1 VYFKVKDVMAELKRF
16 TDFDSLKMDAK
27 AIQKAAFA
35 KTKKLKEQNE
45 FFELLRANL
54 QQKATPQK

>member
-1 VYFKVKDVMAELKRF
+1 MAELKRF